1 MAKDLKKRVKR
12 LEEQVEDLTRKVQA
26 LGRTAPKET
35 SKRAKVA
42 VAPAV
47 APTTSKVKPAVVKPA
62 LVERPE
68 LKSPSG
74 SASQSG

>member
-42 VAPAV
+42 VAP
-47 APTTSKVKPAVVKPA
+47 TTSKVKPAVVKPA
-62 LVERPE
+62 IAARPE